1 MRHLRRTLAAG
12 SAVIGALVLAGLAG
26 NTDGS
31 ERPGAISD
39 ESFAD
44 ALRRWNGDIFW
55 EPASQ
60 STDSVTRFGD
70 EARAVF
76 GPIPE
81 ADCGSPDAR
90 IFPLEVDGNI
100 VDLVPNPDKPGRVL
114 EFQHRDVSGNVV
126 KWTTSIPKCDKP
138 SLAGTVAYCGLN
150 SRLHRVVRG
159 NVEWLFFCR
168 KSNSSQEVASDPF
181 WQSSD
186 PRFALLGTIGFNK
199 NSGEIVFFDGRKDRA
214 GFDWSK
220 PFVPPGGHSYTD
232 ATGRAAAAALYD
244 PTFQIRCH
252 SCHDNKSPYVIDPHV
267 GQSRVGY
274 FLGGSDARAVA
285 FGLGDY
291 LPERSRL
298 EGAPFRIIGSGYT
311 SKYGGDI
318 AGARTVRDPTGNCTN
333 CHTLTTQL
341 TGRRLA
347 ADAVGRQPFIA
358 NPGWGQTLVLRDEK
372 KTLQRIDRHR
382 TDWAR
387 RRGDGKIHP
396 WMVPGDG
403 NILSNTAPEIDG
415 SDWKTLSTCL
425 WGAGGAE
432 CGYRPLYTPCPAPET
447 DGARV
452 IDAGIEVLPAPID
465 EINANRALRV
475 SWKYVNDYGG
485 VPERDDVRFNVA
497 MGQQAI
503 TAYAGAPGAGYP
515 AMEDARGAGFTPV
528 RQGIAVSPTARLIQ
542 NISYAGHARWTEPAP
557 SRSPRLFELY
567 LPAVCGQRY
576 LVRVLPKRF
585 CFDQSN
591 IVYGSIDHLLY
602 ADVPCG

>member
-1 MRHLRRTLAAG
+1 MLVPLHLVSVTICLK
-12 SAVIGALVLAGLAG
+12 
-26 NTDGS
+26 D
-31 ERPGAISD
+31 
-39 ESFAD
+39 
-44 ALRRWNGDIFW
+44 
-55 EPASQ
+55 PASKGLP
-60 STDSVTRFGD
+60 SASSV
-70 EARAVF
+70 
-76 GPIPE
+76 
-81 ADCGSPDAR
+81 PDTPA
-90 IFPLEVDGNI
+90 N
-100 VDLVPNPDKPGRVL
+100 
-114 EFQHRDVSGNVV
+114 
-126 KWTTSIPKCDKP
+126 T
-138 SLAGTVAYCGLN
+138 
-150 SRLHRVVRG
+150 
-159 NVEWLFFCR
+159 
-168 KSNSSQEVASDPF
+168 
-181 WQSSD
+181 
-186 PRFALLGTIGFNK
+186 
-199 NSGEIVFFDGRKDRA
+199 
-214 GFDWSK
+214 
-220 PFVPPGGHSYTD
+220 
-232 ATGRAAAAALYD
+232 
-244 PTFQIRCH
+244 
-252 SCHDNKSPYVIDPHV
+252 
-267 GQSRVGY
+267 
-274 FLGGSDARAVA
+274 
-285 FGLGDY
+285 
-291 LPERSRL
+291 
-298 EGAPFRIIGSGYT
+298 
-311 SKYGGDI
+311 GGDI

-358 NPGWGQTLVLRDEK
+358 NPGWGQTLVLQDEK

-432 CGYRPLYTPCPAPET
+432 CGYRPLYTPCPPPET

-452 IDAGIEVLPAPID
+452 IDAGIEVLPAPIG

-497 MGQQAI
+497 MGRQAI
-503 TAYAGAPGAGYP
+503 TASAGAPGAGYP
-515 AMEDARGAGFTPV
+515 TMEDARGAGYTPV
-528 RQGIAVSPTARLIQ
+528 RQGISVSPKARLIQ